1 MDMPSLDKSVSLYTL
16 RRAKNF
22 LKIVAIVKEWI
33 QTETLSCM
41 LLFNNNKQNNKSILT
56 CF

>member
-1 MDMPSLDKSVSLYTL
+1 MDMPSLDKSVYLYTL